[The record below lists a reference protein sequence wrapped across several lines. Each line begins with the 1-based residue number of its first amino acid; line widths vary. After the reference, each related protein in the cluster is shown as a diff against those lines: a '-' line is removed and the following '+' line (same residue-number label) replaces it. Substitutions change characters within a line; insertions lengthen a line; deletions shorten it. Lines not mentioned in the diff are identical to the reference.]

1 MFCLW
6 NFTNAS
12 LEVFTSLPVEK
23 RTTIWSFECG
33 HQQLP
38 LQLYAYFGTPEA
50 QIEEGNLLGRW
61 CWRGRKSI
69 RMIHALSR
77 TYKDIRFFDDLIPHK
92 MNADKLQTIM
102 EGRWLHRTEKG
113 RNSSTAFPSTSRFA
127 WYCTTPTLRLLPK
140 ITFLRHPI
148 FVGSQ
153 EACVWTIIMSNWE
166 KLFCA
171 NYHQCSC

>member
-1 MFCLW
+1 MFCLP
-6 NFTNAS
+6 S
-12 LEVFTSLPVEK
+12 LEVYTSLMFEK
-23 RTTIWSFECG
+23 RTTRWSVECG

-127 WYCTTPTLRLLPK
+127 WYCTTPTIRFFQKLLFYV
-140 ITFLRHPI
+140 IRF
-148 FVGSQ
+148 S
-153 EACVWTIIMSNWE
+153 WE
-166 KLFCA
+166 VKKLVFE
-171 NYHQCSC
+171 Q